1 MGSRRM
7 RKAENAEEDM
17 EDTVF
22 LMQGGEGRS
31 FTIKSTDP
39 LLVIDPGGGEC
50 QGAGAQWDME
60 ETMNLMQW
68 GEGRSCITGQRRR
81 FSMRSI
87 PALSPDPLL
96 IDRGGGECR
105 GAQKGG

>member
-1 MGSRRM
+1 MRSKGLRR
-7 RKAENAEEDM
+7 AENAEEDM

-22 LMQGGEGRS
+22 LMQGGEGRR

-39 LLVIDPGGGEC
+39 LLIDPGGGEC

-60 ETMNLMQW
+60 ETMFLMEG

-81 FSMRSI
+81 FTFQ
-87 PALSPDPLL
+87 LS
-96 IDRGGGECR
+96 
-105 GAQKGG
+105 AQILSL